1 MKHDCDDQS
10 GCSPSFENASGVAC
24 NQFEANRM
32 NNFIE
37 KFESPEKLSNN
48 IIEHDL
54 EAELMGD
61 VNECLRVYSTYHDD
75 FVEPGRFSNA
85 SEFESWLC
93 SDLPYLEWK
102 KQHTSG

>member
-1 MKHDCDDQS
+1 
-10 GCSPSFENASGVAC
+10 
-24 NQFEANRM
+24 M

-37 KFESPEKLSNN
+37 KFGTPEKLANS

-54 EAELMGD
+54 EAELRGD
-61 VNECLRVYSTYHDD
+61 GDECLRVYSTYDDD
-75 FVEPGRFSNA
+75 FVELGRFSNA

-102 KQHTSG
+102 KQYKSE